1 MTSIPSSF
9 HRFGA
14 AIRRGDASRSAGRFR
29 EAVEAYTDA
38 LVVRG
43 DDLTPDQEA
52 DLRVR
57 IAECFLELGD
67 LDSADVVVSPAERL
81 DPRRMCPG
89 THGALRTARA
99 RLSLYR
105 GRPADA
111 VAAAGDAWEI
121 LRDTGEN
128 VRVARALSCRGHG
141 HRQLGNLEA
150 AHADYLDAMA
160 AARRA
165 GDDHELALASANL
178 GSLLWLSGRYHEARA
193 HHRRAVELHE
203 ACGKDVHLARE
214 LFALAID
221 EFHAGDWPQAEALL
235 GRCAEVA
242 SRVHDAWLASV
253 VRIAVGRLELVRG
266 RDPRATL
273 EEARRLAEGN
283 GHDHDLVV
291 IGQLLGE
298 ASMARGD
305 WSEARRQLA
314 DALSRARKGAADSEP
329 AADVA
334 WRLARTEEALGDP
347 DGRVLELLETALRTA
362 TARGF
367 RVVEGLVRRTLGEVL
382 GPRGRASEA
391 LSHLEE
397 SVAIFRDLKLPYETA
412 RSLETL
418 GEHVARTSSGEAATS
433 ALREADA
440 IFRDLG
446 AARDGARAAEALAS
460 ATGEMSAVDA
470 GEPFAAIVTASPLV
484 EEAIARARR
493 IARSDLPVLL
503 VGETGTG
510 KELFARAIHRASAR
524 GRRPFLAVNCAALS
538 ETLLESE
545 LFGHEKGSF
554 TGAIGRRSG
563 IFEAATGGTVF
574 LDEIAKA
581 PLSLQAKLLRV
592 LDTGEVRRV
601 GGVEAVQVG
610 VRIVAATNRPLDA
623 LVTEGAFLPDLLW
636 RLRGFEIRVAPL
648 RERPED
654 VALLF
659 EKFAGRP
666 ASGAALEVLESHDW
680 PGNIRE
686 LRNLAESAAFLSPGR
701 GPIPLDALPDWI
713 RRVVVAHFAEV
724 ASLEESERDAIE
736 DALAAAAGNRSRA
749 AKALGISRQTLYTK
763 MSKYGIGRIGRADA
777 A

>member
-1 MTSIPSSF
+1 MTSVPLSF
-9 HRFGA
+9 HRFGEA
-14 AIRRGDASRSAGRFR
+14 VRRGEANRSAGRFR
-29 EAVEAYTDA
+29 DAIEGFTQA

-67 LDSADVVVSPAERL
+67 LASAELALSPAERL
-81 DPRRMCPG
+81 DVARLRPG
-89 THGALRTARA
+89 TRGAVRTVRA
-99 RLSLYR
+99 RLFLYR
-105 GRPADA
+105 GQLADA
-111 VAAAGDAWEI
+111 VREATAAWEI

-128 VRVARALSCRGHG
+128 VRVARALACRGHG
-141 HRQLGNLEA
+141 RRQLGQLEEA
-150 AHADYLDAMA
+150 REDYLDAMA
-160 AARRA
+160 AARRS
-165 GDDHELALASANL
+165 GDGHEQALASANL
-178 GSLLWLSGRYHEARA
+178 GSLLWLSGRYHEARV

-203 ACGKDVHLARE
+203 TLGKDAHLARE

-221 EFHAGDWPQAEALL
+221 EYHAGDWTQAEALL
-235 GRCAEVA
+235 DRCAEVA
-242 SRVHDAWLASV
+242 ERIEDAWLSSV
-253 VRIAVGRLELVRG
+253 VLIAKGRLELVRG
-266 RDPRATL
+266 RDPRETL
-273 EEARRLAEGN
+273 EQARRRAERN

-305 WSEARRQLA
+305 WSESRHHFV
-314 DALSRARKGAADSEP
+314 DAFARARKSAAESEP
-329 AADVA
+329 SVDSA
-334 WRLARTEEALGDP
+334 WRLARAEEALGDP
-347 DGRVLELLETALRTA
+347 EGRVLALLESALRTA
-362 TARGF
+362 VSQGF
-367 RVVEGLVRRTLGEVL
+367 RVAEGLVRRTLGQVL
-382 GPRGRASEA
+382 GPRGRTNEA
-391 LSHLEE
+391 LAHLEE
-397 SVAIFRDLKLPYETA
+397 SVAIFRDLKMPYESG
-412 RSLETL
+412 RSLLVL
-418 GEHVARTSSGEAATS
+418 GEHLASNTSGAA
-433 ALREADA
+433 AVVVLREADA
-440 IFRDLG
+440 VFRKLG
-446 AARDGARAAEALAS
+446 AARDAAHTAEALA
-460 ATGEMSAVDA
+460 AAAGETSSEGS
-470 GEPFAAIVTASPLV
+470 GEPFATILTASPLV
-484 EEAIARARR
+484 EEAIERAGR

-524 GRRPFLAVNCAALS
+524 ADRPFLAVNCAALS

-554 TGAIGRRSG
+554 TGASGRRIG

-601 GGVEAVQVG
+601 GGVDAVQVG
-610 VRIVAATNRPLDA
+610 VRIVAATNRNLDD
-623 LVTEGAFLPDLLW
+623 LVEEQTFLPDLVW
-636 RLRGFEIRVAPL
+636 RLRGFEIRIAPL

-659 EKFAGRP
+659 ESFAGRP
-666 ASGAALEVLESHDW
+666 ASEAALEVLESHDW

-701 GPIPLDALPDWI
+701 GPIPHDALPDWI
-713 RRVVVAHFAEV
+713 RREAVARLAEI
-724 ASLEESERDAIE
+724 ASLEESERDAIVE
-736 DALAAAAGNRSRA
+736 ALTVSGGNRSRA
-749 AKALGISRQTLYTK
+749 ARALGISRQTLYTK
-763 MSKYGIGRIGRADA
+763 LSKYRIGRADA